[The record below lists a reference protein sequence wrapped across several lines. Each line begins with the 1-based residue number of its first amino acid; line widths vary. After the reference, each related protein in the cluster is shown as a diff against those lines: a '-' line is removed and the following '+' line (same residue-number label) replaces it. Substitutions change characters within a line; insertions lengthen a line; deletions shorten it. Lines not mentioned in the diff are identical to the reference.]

1 MGIGELL
8 RQTDKMSGQGGGSG
22 LEKGVIC
29 DDLSLR
35 PGQKQHSQLVHT
47 AETMIMSG
55 RFTLHYQYVRN

>member
-8 RQTDKMSGQGGGSG
+8 WQTDKCRGRGGSG

-29 DDLSLR
+29 DDLSFR
-35 PGQKQHSQLVHT
+35 PGQKQHSQFVHT